1 LASSNNDIRP
11 TFVWTHPNTIGK
23 DYPAFRLRVYKKA
36 NNAIVYDSGAQRAP
50 AKNSNGEYSWTA
62 PIYVGSELESGTEYY
77 YTVSMLDAEFTL
89 PNANEAK
96 MSFKL
101 NVSSAAGGFADYG
114 MIPVSVKY
122 MGPAEIKNIRVE
134 AYASPDFSGKPMAV
148 TYAKN
153 TEAIDSVNK
162 NSLNAIVEALPLGKD
177 YYICAYIDTNENR
190 TRDLGESW
198 GYGNFIGTDRKDPYT
213 PRAYALANREIND
226 GTVPQCVIYI
236 EDADIDNNKLPDAWE
251 YATTGKFGG
260 VNNVTTSSPYFV
272 TLDPNGAIA
281 ENIFFAIEAGTVDL
295 PFYSVL
301 TQMQNGNKLSA
312 ASLALAMAGIDLSKL
327 DVKPEVKITSFSLT
341 DGITIKVDPKA
352 EINGETFKPTVV
364 KVDVKLTLTLQ
375 KSDSLTDGWTNV
387 KTISETFTLS
397 SDATEIPS
405 SKLEAMNTE
414 IKSDISGSAGFYRI
428 MVGVE

>member
-1 LASSNNDIRP
+1 MFQLRI
-11 TFVWTHPNTIGK
+11 WEK
-23 DYPAFRLRVYKKA
+23 DGAKELVF
-36 NNAIVYDSGAQRAP
+36 DSGKIRAP
-50 AKNSNGEYSWTA
+50 ARDANGLYKWTA
-62 PIYVGSELESGTEYY
+62 PVYDGMLTAEGKTFFTASN
-77 YTVSMLDAEFTL
+77 YTWSVSMLDAKFSE
-89 PNANEAK
+89 PWDYEDGVAK
-96 MSFKL
+96 SATFRL
-101 NVSSAAGGFADYG
+101 GGSSAAGGLADYG
-114 MIPVSVKY
+114 LIPVAVKY
-122 MGPAEIKNIRVE
+122 MGPGEVSTTSVRNLIRVE
-134 AYASPDFSGKPMAV
+134 AYTSSDFSGRPCAV
-148 TYAKN
+148 AYVKHTDTLDAEN
-153 TEAIDSVNK
+153 MVE
-162 NSLNAIVEALPLGKD
+162 LNAMVTGLPLGKS
-177 YYICAYIDTNENR
+177 YHMLAYIDTNGNGV
-190 TRDLGESW
+190 RDEWESW
-198 GYGNFIGTDRKDPYT
+198 GYGNFVGTDRKDVYT
-213 PRAYALANREIND
+213 PRAYELASKEVHD
-226 GTVPQCVIYI
+226 GTVPDCVIYI
-236 EDADIDNNKLPDAWE
+236 EDADTNDNKIPDVWEWNKDGKLGGEHITSDA
-251 YATTGKFGG
+251 Y
-260 VNNVTTSSPYFV
+260 NMSPYFV
-272 TLDPNGAIA
+272 TLNSNGAIA
-281 ENIFFAIEAGTVDL
+281 TNIFFAIEAGTVDL

-414 IKSDISGSAGFYRI
+414 IKSNISGSAGFYRI